1 MAQLQRLVL
10 DYRSGELVARVLYSS
25 SLDGPNA
32 GTKARRRE
40 VTDLTRQ
47 GLTEALS
54 SLSGEAGDVEMVG
67 VSGFTVREDLLSLPR
82 PDEASERRGESGAEA
97 RAAS

>member
-1 MAQLQRLVL
+1 VTLQRLVL
-10 DYRSGELVARVLYSS
+10 DFRTGELVARVLYRS
-25 SLDGPNA
+25 SLDGPSA

-47 GLTEALS
+47 GLTEAL
-54 SLSGEAGDVEMVG
+54 EALGGRVDMVG
-67 VSGFTVREDLLSLPR
+67 SSGYTVREDLLSVALPR
-82 PDEASERRGESGAEA
+82 SDEASEA